1 MPPHKLVAVAV
12 AVLSFAQ
19 MTTSAVFA
27 GAFEDGLEAFN
38 AADYA
43 QAYAIWWRLAKE
55 GDAKA
60 QASLGFMYYSAKGV
74 RRDDE
79 QSLYWFR
86 RAADAGQPT
95 AQFFLGM
102 QYFYGRGVARDL
114 ARAYSWCDIALS
126 NGYSQSLSC
135 RDAVGLRMTPD
146 DQRRAAELTAE
157 FFRTHDFRN

>member
-1 MPPHKLVAVAV
+1 MLRSLVATVIG
-12 AVLSFAQ
+12 VL
-19 MTTSAVFA
+19 MLSAMIASAGA
-27 GAFEDGLEAFN
+27 GAFEDALDAFN

-60 QASLGFMYYSAKGV
+60 QASLGFMYYSGKGV

-102 QYFYGRGVARDL
+102 QYFQGRGVTRDL
-114 ARAYSWCDIALS
+114 AAAYSWCDIALS

-135 RDAVGLRMTPD
+135 RDAVGLKMTAD

-157 FFRTHDFRN
+157 FFRTHEFRN

>member
-1 MPPHKLVAVAV
+1 MPSRKLPAVAIGIV
-12 AVLSFAQ
+12 MFAQ
-19 MTTSAVFA
+19 VSTQAFA
-27 GAFEDGLEAFN
+27 GAFENALDAFN

-60 QASLGFMYYSAKGV
+60 QASLGFMYYSGKGV

-102 QYFYGRGVARDL
+102 QYFYGRGVPRDL
-114 ARAYSWCDIALS
+114 AQAYAWCDIALS

-135 RDAVGLRMTPD
+135 RDAVGLKMTAD
-146 DQRRAAELTAE
+146 DQRRAAALTAE